1 MNSIKPYL
9 CLVLFAFIT
18 GTTFQVAKQALLYF
32 SPAQTGAL
40 RFVLA
45 SILLF
50 VFVFLNDRKLLK
62 VNRENLKSFIFLGI
76 VGVFGFNFF
85 FFLGMKKASPIN
97 AAIIVALSPAI
108 TIFLSYLLLKTKIT
122 ILQYVGTAVS
132 FFGVI
137 VVISDGNLSS
147 IRSVLEGEG
156 ILFIFLAAACWAFYS
171 VGMKKYLKGVSTVQ
185 ITTFTS
191 FFGTICL
198 LFLIVLSGDYRI
210 DWSKTPN
217 SAWFAILYMSAF
229 TTFFGYLFWNY
240 GIQKVGPDKAAIF
253 GNLIPVVAML
263 TTWFLGES
271 LNFFDII
278 GALLVIA
285 GIFIVNSKINR
296 VVAAQDI
303 KTSAAGS

>member
-1 MNSIKPYL
+1 MNTIKPYL

-18 GTTFQVAKQALLYF
+18 GTTFQVAKEALFHF

-50 VFVFLNDRKLLK
+50 VFVFLSDRKLLK
-62 VNRENLKSFIFLGI
+62 VNRENLKSLIFLGI

-85 FFLGMKKASPIN
+85 FFLGMRKASPVN

-132 FFGVI
+132 FIGVL
-137 VVISDGNLSS
+137 VVISDGNLNSV
-147 IRSVLEGEG
+147 RTVLEGEG
-156 ILFIFLAAACWAFYS
+156 ILFIFLAAICWALYS

-198 LFLIVLSGDYRI
+198 LLLIIFSGDYHI
-210 DWSKTPN
+210 DWSKTPT
-217 SAWFAILYMSAF
+217 SAWFAILYMAAF

-271 LNFFDII
+271 LNVFDIV
-278 GALLVIA
+278 GAILVIV
-285 GIFIVNSKINR
+285 GIFVVNSKFGRN
-296 VVAAQDI
+296 AATQNI
-303 KTSAAGS
+303 KTSTVG

>member
-1 MNSIKPYL
+1 MNTIKPYL

-18 GTTFQVAKQALLYF
+18 GTTFQVAKEALVHF

-50 VFVFLNDRKLLK
+50 VFIFLSDRKLLK
-62 VNRENLKSFIFLGI
+62 VNRENLKSLIFLGI

-85 FFLGMKKASPIN
+85 FFLGMRKASPVN

-132 FFGVI
+132 FLGVL
-137 VVISDGNLSS
+137 VVISDGNLNSV
-147 IRSVLEGEG
+147 RTVLEGEG
-156 ILFIFLAAACWAFYS
+156 ILYIFLAAICWALYS

-198 LFLIVLSGDYRI
+198 LLLIIFSGDYHI
-210 DWSKTPN
+210 EWSKTPT
-217 SAWFAILYMSAF
+217 SAWFAILYMAAF

-271 LNFFDII
+271 LNVFDIV
-278 GALLVIA
+278 GAILVIV
-285 GIFIVNSKINR
+285 GIFVVNSKFGRIPATQN
-296 VVAAQDI
+296 I
-303 KTSAAGS
+303 KTSTVG

>member
-9 CLVLFAFIT
+9 CLVLFALIT
-18 GTTFQVAKQALLYF
+18 GTTFQVAKEALLYF

-50 VFVFLNDRKLLK
+50 TFVFLSDRKLLK
-62 VNRENLKSFIFLGI
+62 VNKEHLRSFIFLGI

-85 FFLGMKKASPIN
+85 FFLGMRKASPVN

-108 TIFLSYLLLKTKIT
+108 TIFLSYILLKTKIT
-122 ILQYVGTAVS
+122 FLQYLGTVVS
-132 FFGVI
+132 FLGVL

-147 IRSVLEGEG
+147 IRTVLEGEG
-156 ILFIFLAAACWAFYS
+156 ILFIFLAAACWALYS

-198 LFLIVLSGDYRI
+198 LLLILLNGDYHI
-210 DWSKTPN
+210 EWSKTPS
-217 SAWFAILYMSAF
+217 SAWFAILYMAAF

-263 TTWFLGES
+263 TTLFLGES
-271 LNFFDII
+271 LNLFDVI
-278 GALLVIA
+278 GALLVIV
-285 GIFIVNSKINR
+285 GIFIVNSKFNR
-296 VVAAQDI
+296 VPTTQTI
-303 KTSAAGS
+303 KTSTAG

>member
-1 MNSIKPYL
+1 MNTIKPYL

-18 GTTFQVAKQALLYF
+18 GTTFQVSKEALVHF

-50 VFVFLNDRKLLK
+50 VFVFLSERKLLK
-62 VNRENLKSFIFLGI
+62 VNRENLKSLIFLGI

-85 FFLGMKKASPIN
+85 FFLGMRKASPVN

-132 FFGVI
+132 FLGVL
-137 VVISDGNLSS
+137 VVISDGNLNSV
-147 IRSVLEGEG
+147 RTVLEGEG
-156 ILFIFLAAACWAFYS
+156 ILYIFLAAICWALYS

-198 LFLIVLSGDYRI
+198 LLLIIFSGDYHI
-210 DWSKTPN
+210 EWSKTPT
-217 SAWFAILYMSAF
+217 SAWFAILYMAAF

-271 LNFFDII
+271 LNVFDIV
-278 GALLVIA
+278 GAILVIV
-285 GIFIVNSKINR
+285 GIFVVNSKFGRIPATQN
-296 VVAAQDI
+296 I
-303 KTSAAGS
+303 KTSTVG

>member
-1 MNSIKPYL
+1 MNTIKPYL

-18 GTTFQVAKQALLYF
+18 GTTFQVAKEALFHF

-50 VFVFLNDRKLLK
+50 LFVFLGDRKLLK
-62 VNRENLKSFIFLGI
+62 VNRENLKSLIFLGI

-85 FFLGMKKASPIN
+85 FFLGMRKASPVN

-132 FFGVI
+132 FIGVL
-137 VVISDGNLSS
+137 VVISDGNLNSV
-147 IRSVLEGEG
+147 RTVLEGEG
-156 ILFIFLAAACWAFYS
+156 ILFIFLAAICWALYS

-198 LFLIVLSGDYRI
+198 LLLIIFSGDYHI
-210 DWSKTPN
+210 DWSKTPT
-217 SAWFAILYMSAF
+217 SAWFAILYMAAF

-271 LNFFDII
+271 LNVFDIV
-278 GALLVIA
+278 GAILVIV
-285 GIFIVNSKINR
+285 GIFVVNSNFGR
-296 VVAAQDI
+296 NAATQNI
-303 KTSAAGS
+303 KTSTVG

>member
-1 MNSIKPYL
+1 MNTIKPYL

-18 GTTFQVAKQALLYF
+18 GTTFQVAKEALFHF

-50 VFVFLNDRKLLK
+50 LFVFLSDRKLLK
-62 VNRENLKSFIFLGI
+62 VNRENLKSLIFLGI

-85 FFLGMKKASPIN
+85 FFLGMRKASPVN

-132 FFGVI
+132 FIGVL
-137 VVISDGNLSS
+137 VVISDGNLNSV
-147 IRSVLEGEG
+147 RTVLEGEG
-156 ILFIFLAAACWAFYS
+156 ILFIFLAAICWALYS

-198 LFLIVLSGDYRI
+198 LLLIIFSGDYHI
-210 DWSKTPN
+210 DWSKTPT
-217 SAWFAILYMSAF
+217 SAWFAILYMAAF

-271 LNFFDII
+271 LNVFDIV
-278 GALLVIA
+278 GAILVIV
-285 GIFIVNSKINR
+285 GIFVVNSKFGRN
-296 VVAAQDI
+296 AATQNI
-303 KTSAAGS
+303 KTSTVG